1 MIAKIKE
8 RNQKIKKKGVKE
20 IKNWEKETK
29 KEIEERTEKHKWGNK
44 LNKV

>member
-1 MIAKIKE
+1 M
-8 RNQKIKKKGVKE
+8 KE

-29 KEIEERTEKHKWGNK
+29 NETEERTEKHKWESK